1 MKQLDLVPGIVQNA
15 AVDYVY
21 PVGVSFLFLAIGT
34 LVGSLMVGKIY
45 KADGN
50 RFKDIIEV
58 LRQVNRRLRKVL
70 AGFFTDRRARTN
82 EKQRSRRQAEGK
94 DNTDRGRRTK
104 RDGERKGNRGRRP
117 GGKPPSPW
125 TSEKRK

>member
-34 LVGSLMVGKIY
+34 LVSSLMVGKIY

-50 RFKDIIEV
+50 RFKDIIEALEAGKQEV
-58 LRQVNRRLRKVL
+58 EESLGRVHYRQESQ
-70 AGFFTDRRARTN
+70 D
-82 EKQRSRRQAEGK
+82 E
-94 DNTDRGRRTK
+94 
-104 RDGERKGNRGRRP
+104 
-117 GGKPPSPW
+117 
-125 TSEKRK
+125 